1 MRRPCRPILIAAL
14 VTIGAARLSECRSS
28 RPTETGPPSEMTL
41 IPGGY
46 FGMGSNNGSG
56 AERPPHRVWLDTFY
70 IDKYE
75 VTNHKYAEFL
85 KATGHPR
92 PAFWENDRY
101 NSPDQPVVGVSWDDA
116 VAYCKWAGK
125 RLPTEAEWEKAAR
138 GGADG
143 RKFPWGDEEPKGK
156 AAFGQ
161 DMNTGRPA
169 PVGKYQ
175 PNGYGLYDMAGNVWE
190 WCADRYDQNYYRIS
204 PERNPRGPVGGQDRV
219 VRGSSWIGSG
229 LVELYDDALRCAF
242 RRMHPPD
249 DKTDDFGFRCAKS
262 P

>member
-1 MRRPCRPILIAAL
+1 
-14 VTIGAARLSECRSS
+14 
-28 RPTETGPPSEMTL
+28 MTL
-41 IPGGY
+41 IPGEY
-46 FGMGSNNGSG
+46 FSMGSNDGSG

-190 WCADRYDQNYYRIS
+190 WCVDCFVFCNSRARLEMIKASRK
-204 PERNPRGPVGGQDRV
+204 
-219 VRGSSWIGSG
+219 
-229 LVELYDDALRCAF
+229 LRPLLCRLATN
-242 RRMHPPD
+242 
-249 DKTDDFGFRCAKS
+249 TDGKPA
-262 P
+262 PTEGNTI